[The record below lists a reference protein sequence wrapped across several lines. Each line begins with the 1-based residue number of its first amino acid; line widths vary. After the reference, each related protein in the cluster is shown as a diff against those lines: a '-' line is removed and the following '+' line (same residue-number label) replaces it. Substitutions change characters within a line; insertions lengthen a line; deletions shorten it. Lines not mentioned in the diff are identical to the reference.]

1 MKITGEFHLVAQ
13 PHGRPSD
20 EFVNRLIQFYAGQ
33 PQPTVS
39 PLWESVMNIF
49 QMPLHLALIS
59 KDVAKVGEILH
70 NLYDGQLVWGLDD
83 WNDKS
88 NEAEWMEILHGLV
101 WAIGIGNGNLTLDEA
116 LHGTDDYFG
125 VKVGR
130 ASAGGM
136 VGLLHEGRFIPRKF
150 LESLIVAASLK
161 RLAQWPPAAILELG
175 AGLGF
180 LCSAVNLILPNVTYH
195 TMDLPIASV
204 LQAYMLQA
212 CVGEHAI
219 WLKGEYYL
227 GRRIQIHGGTDTI
240 LNQIDLAINQ
250 DSLPE
255 MPEQTQ
261 ADYLGIIRDS
271 LRDGGAFVSV
281 NHEDDRPGE
290 RYVRLAM
297 QSVSGMRLKSR
308 HPYWGRV
315 NYVEEV
321 WIKE

>member
-1 MKITGEFHLVAQ
+1 MKITGEFHLSAQ

-20 EFVNRLIQFYAGQ
+20 EFINRLIQFYAGQ
-33 PQPTVS
+33 PKPTVS
-39 PLWESVMNIF
+39 PLWESVMNIY
-49 QMPLHLALIS
+49 QMPLHLALVS
-59 KDVAKVGEILH
+59 KDAAMVGEILH
-70 NLYDGQLVWGLDD
+70 TLYDGQYVWGLDD
-83 WNDKS
+83 WNEKS
-88 NEAEWMEILHGLV
+88 NESGWIETLHGLV

-116 LHGTDDYFG
+116 LHGIDDYFG

-130 ASAGGM
+130 AAAGGM

-161 RLAQWPPAAILELG
+161 RIAQWPPAAILELG

-180 LCSAVNLILPNVTYH
+180 LCSAVNLLLPNVTYH

-212 CVGEHAI
+212 CVGENAI
-219 WLKGEYYL
+219 WLNGEERH
-227 GRRIQIHGGTDTI
+227 GQPIKIHGLTTI
-240 LNQIDLAINQ
+240 IPYVDLAINQ

-261 ADYLGIIRDS
+261 ANYLGVIQDA
-271 LRDGGAFVSV
+271 LRVGGAFVSV

-297 QSVSGMRLKSR
+297 DGIIGMKLKSR